1 MPSLRTN
8 GYVTWSAFST
18 LPRMS
23 DSNSLWMTL
32 PQSSRLLTRRLSI
45 TSRHLR
51 DNWKSGDNMLRWT
64 SLSVRLSSLGLIV
77 SAKGHDSRLTFVAAA
92 LVKHIEGIIN
102 LYMHEIAMHHNHN
115 IDDFKPPFN
124 IAPSEAGTD
133 EPALITPAH
142 IEALTICQQSI
153 HNAFDS

>member
-51 DNWKSGDNMLRWT
+51 DNWKSGDNMPRWT
-64 SLSVRLSSLGLIV
+64 SLSVRLFLSWLI
-77 SAKGHDSRLTFVAAA
+77 LTANFSAAA

-115 IDDFKPPFN
+115 
-124 IAPSEAGTD
+124 
-133 EPALITPAH
+133 
-142 IEALTICQQSI
+142 
-153 HNAFDS
+153 